1 MDDVL
6 LFAAIGFAAQMIDGA
21 IGMAYGVTSTTALLA
36 FGVSPAVASASVHAA
51 EVFTTGVSGAAHWR
65 LGNVDKSIFR
75 RLVIPGMVGGAIGAF
90 VLSSVPGDTIRPFVS
105 AYLCVMGGVIL
116 YKALRRAHIHK
127 VPVNRLMPLG
137 LVGAALDAIGGGGW
151 GPMVTSTMVSWG
163 VPARLAVGTSNAVEF
178 FVTTVIS
185 GTFLLTIGFE
195 LWSIILG
202 LVLGGCLAAPF
213 AAYVTRRLPDRP
225 LMILVG
231 VTIMLL
237 SIRDIV
243 RTFAG

>member
-6 LFAAIGFAAQMIDGA
+6 LFAAIGFAAQLIDGA
-21 IGMAYGVTSTTALLA
+21 IGMAYGVTSTTALLS

-51 EVFTTGVSGAAHWR
+51 EMFTTGVSGAAHWR
-65 LGNVDKSIFR
+65 LGNVDARIFR
-75 RLVIPGMVGGAIGAF
+75 RLVIPGMIGGAVGAY
-90 VLSSVPGDTIRPFVS
+90 VLSALPGDTIRPFVS
-105 AYLCVMGGVIL
+105 AYLFVMGGVIL
-116 YKALRRAHIHK
+116 YKAVRRVHVHQ
-127 VPVNRLMPLG
+127 VPPNRFVPLG

-163 VPARLAVGTSNAVEF
+163 VPARMAVGTSNAVEF

-213 AAYVTRRLPDRP
+213 AAYVTRRLPDKP

-237 SIRDIV
+237 SLRDIL
-243 RTFAG
+243 RAFTG